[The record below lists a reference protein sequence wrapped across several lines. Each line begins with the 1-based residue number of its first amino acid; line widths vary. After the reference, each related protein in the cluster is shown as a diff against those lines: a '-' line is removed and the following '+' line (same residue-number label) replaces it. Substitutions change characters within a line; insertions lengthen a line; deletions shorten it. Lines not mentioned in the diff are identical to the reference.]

1 MINQSVLNRA
11 EKYREEF
18 QSAEPFRHV
27 VIDDFLEPA
36 AAEQM
41 LRDFPVF
48 DPAKA
53 LNEMGEVGNKAV
65 FENVADISPFY
76 RRLAAH
82 VQSQEFLEAVSAMT
96 GVENLLGDPTLFG
109 GGTHENLEGQELDPH
124 VDFNYDERT
133 WVHRRLN
140 LLLYLNKE
148 WEDAWGG
155 SIELHSDP
163 RRPEQNRVKVVTPLF
178 NRCLIFETN
187 ERSWHGFSV
196 IRLPPDKRHLSR
208 KSFSLYLYTRER
220 PAEELAP
227 PHSTF
232 YIQRPLP
239 EHIRPGQPLSHEDY
253 ETIRQLIFKRDRFIE
268 YYQKRELEHGQ
279 TYMDMLNR
287 LKVADSTIFNFRAS
301 RSWRLLK
308 PLRKV
313 KHLIYGMRRGAD
325 GGTQ

>member
-1 MINQSVLNRA
+1 MINQSVLNRV

-18 QSAEPFRHV
+18 LSAEPFRHV

-36 AAEQM
+36 EAEQM
-41 LRDFPVF
+41 LRDFPAF
-48 DPAKA
+48 DPQKA

-76 RRLAAH
+76 RRLSEH
-82 VQSQEFLEAVSAMT
+82 VQSKEFLGTVSALT
-96 GVENLLGDPTLFG
+96 GVENLLGDPTFFG
-109 GGTHENLEGQELDPH
+109 GGTHENLQGQELDPH

-148 WEDAWGG
+148 WEDEWGG

-178 NRCLIFETN
+178 NRCLIFETS
-187 ERSWHGFSV
+187 ERSWHGFSA
-196 IRLPPDKRHLSR
+196 IRLPADRRHLSR
-208 KSFSLYLYTRER
+208 KSFSLYLYTKER
-220 PAEELAP
+220 PAEEVAP
-227 PHSTF
+227 PHTTF

-239 EHIRPGQPLSHEDY
+239 EHIRPGQLLSHEDY
-253 ETIRQLIFKRDRFIE
+253 ETIRQLIHKRDRFIE

-279 TYMDMLNR
+279 TYKDMLHR
-287 LKVADSTIFNFRAS
+287 IKVADSTLINIRAS
-301 RSWRLLK
+301 RSWRMLA
-308 PLRKV
+308 PLRKL
-313 KHLIYGMRRGAD
+313 KRRISGVRDAED
-325 GGTQ
+325 